1 MTDQKR
7 RVEIFFDE
15 AEFAILEELSQGSQW
30 SVAKIVYDT
39 VHRAHFTD
47 EAKKRHAAARRL
59 LAMEPIDLESDWSE
73 MKEWM
78 ANHRAWETLKSYGQD
93 EELA

>member
-1 MTDQKR
+1 MTEKKR

-30 SVAKIVYDT
+30 SIAKIVYDT
-39 VHRAHFTD
+39 VYRAHFTD
-47 EAKKRHAAARRL
+47 EAMKRHAAGRRL
-59 LAMEPIDLESDWSE
+59 LAMEPIDLGSDWSE

-78 ANHRAWETLKSYGQD
+78 ANHRAWETLKSYDQD
-93 EELA
+93 EELS